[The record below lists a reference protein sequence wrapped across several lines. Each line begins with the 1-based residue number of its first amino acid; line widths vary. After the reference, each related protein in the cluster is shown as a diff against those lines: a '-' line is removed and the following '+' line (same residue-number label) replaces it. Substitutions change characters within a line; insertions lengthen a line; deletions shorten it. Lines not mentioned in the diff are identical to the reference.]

1 MEGNSEVYGR
11 KGVNHYVNTGLLL
24 KKAREF
30 LGFSLE
36 EVAGN
41 VNLKQSQ
48 LEEIEKGSRTIS
60 SEILE
65 ELSKI
70 YDRPTEWF
78 SGSLQSRNSP
88 DDIEFTP
95 LPYSFHRHQR
105 VYREFQQFISSK
117 HTDSNDNDK
126 LERLRTYAGGNYPLE
141 MLHEELKTYD
151 SSMVAGRVNV
161 LDAISQIGV
170 SVILRPL
177 KNVIGTLLQLD
188 QNTGLMLSILQST
201 NELRFA
207 TASAL
212 SRLLIRHKKEE
223 PINIKAWYPLV
234 AENDLRK
241 IDSSAFDTVLDLLL
255 PNFLLVELQKKQ
267 KWADNDMFNP
277 FNIYQASLRLG
288 ASYQATV
295 KAYERLG
302 CFTNSESCKLLK
314 VKLLDIKKELLED
327 VLCDNLDNIDVWVLS
342 ENEEGTKILANPNDL
357 IVLRLRQ
364 KGSAGYRWD
373 LDAFEK
379 AGFSILKDTTNIV
392 DFEKVGS
399 PSLRTVISKP
409 RETSNSEIAIKE
421 TCPWR
426 RRIPQSN
433 EMKINCR
440 YVEKPKE
447 GLYRRNIQFPK
458 DSE

>member
-1 MEGNSEVYGR
+1 MEGYSEVYGR
-11 KGVNHYVNTGLLL
+11 KGVNHSVNTGLLL
-24 KKAREF
+24 KEAREF

-36 EVAGN
+36 EVAGH
-41 VNLKQSQ
+41 VNLKQSK
-48 LEEIEKGSRTIS
+48 LEEIEKGSRAIS
-60 SEILE
+60 SEKLA

-78 SGSLQSRNSP
+78 SSSLPSRNSS
-88 DDIEFTP
+88 DDVKFTP
-95 LPYSFHRHQR
+95 LPYSYHKDQR
-105 VYREFQQFISSK
+105 VYREFRQFIATK

-126 LERLRTYAGGNYPLE
+126 LEILRTYAGGNYPVE
-141 MLHEELKTYD
+141 KLHEELKTYD
-151 SSMVAGRVNV
+151 SSIIAGRVNV

-177 KNVIGTLLQLD
+177 KNVLGTLLKLN
-188 QNTGLMLSILQST
+188 QNTGLMLSILKST
-201 NELRFA
+201 TELRFA

-212 SRLLIRHKKEE
+212 SWLLINPKKEE
-223 PINIKAWYPLV
+223 SINEKAWYPLV
-234 AENDLRK
+234 AESELRK

-302 CFTNSESCKLLK
+302 CFTNSESRKLLK
-314 VKLLDIKKELLED
+314 VKLLDIKKELLEG
-327 VLCDNLDNIDVWVLS
+327 VLNDKLDNIDVWVLS
-342 ENEEGTKILANPNDL
+342 ENEEGTTILANPNDL

-373 LDAFEK
+373 LEAFEK
-379 AGFSILKDTTNIV
+379 AGFAILKDSTKIV

-409 RETSNSEIAIKE
+409 PETLSVDVAIKE

-433 EMKINCR
+433 EMTINCR
-440 YVEKPKE
+440 YVEQPKE
-447 GLYRRNIQFPK
+447 GLYRRMIQFPK